1 MKKQLIT
8 RQKYIDNAMNWYSQ
22 SFNIEMRLKS
32 NNLLL
37 TFDKQFPLE
46 MPTTTTTKSG
56 GKLEIAFDVFL
67 YLYTIFFTVQYNNDS
82 HNIDCI
88 KKRKK

>member
-1 MKKQLIT
+1 
-8 RQKYIDNAMNWYSQ
+8 
-22 SFNIEMRLKS
+22 MRLKS

-46 MPTTTTTKSG
+46 MPTTTTKSG

-67 YLYTIFFTVQYNNDS
+67 YLYTAFFYSSIQQ
-82 HNIDCI
+82 
-88 KKRKK
+88 